1 MIEFNYRWPSWRL
14 VHSSSTCITFWLK
27 LKIWICKEALWLE
40 LLPVALVIYLFIS
53 EALPCSST
61 LTDQNFEVKSGSA
74 WMKRSHPSVFVKLIY
89 CWLHNWKAQGC
100 LAGCTSTLQSVVFFG
115 HMVNLQ
121 LHIFLFP
128 VWITHLHGK
137 NLSCVLGFPLC
148 GQHKGRWDG
157 MWEKGVCSTLKCMFW
172 CLFDSLGQ
180 WLMSVHTQ
188 S

>member
-1 MIEFNYRWPSWRL
+1 MVFL
-14 VHSSSTCITFWLK
+14 TTHSLKQLLHHILTKVKNQNLQKLFVWSYCVWLWWFTLFLFEAFRRCSS
-27 LKIWICKEALWLE
+27 A
-40 LLPVALVIYLFIS
+40 LPVQ
-53 EALPCSST
+53 
-61 LTDQNFEVKSGSA
+61 DFEVRLGSA
-74 WMKRSHPSVFVKLIY
+74 WIRRSHPSVFVKLIY
-89 CWLHNWKAQGC
+89 CWLHNWKARGC
-100 LAGCTSTLQSVVFFG
+100 LAGCTSTLESVVFFG
-115 HMVNLQ
+115 HMVDLQ

-128 VWITHLHGK
+128 VWISHLHGK

-157 MWEKGVCSTLKCMFW
+157 MWEKGVCSMPKCMFW